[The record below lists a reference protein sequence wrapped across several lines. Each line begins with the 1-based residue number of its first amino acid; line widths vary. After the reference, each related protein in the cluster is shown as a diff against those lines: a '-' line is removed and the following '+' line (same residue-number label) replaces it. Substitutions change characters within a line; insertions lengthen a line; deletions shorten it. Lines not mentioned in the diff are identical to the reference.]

1 MLRVTKPI
9 QFTFDIMP
17 ACLQTDLSDEK
28 SNVELFVTGW
38 GSTSAASKI
47 VLKFVEFFQLSF
59 TSKKILFKNEKN
71 LIYFNFQMNLE
82 TERSPELRK
91 AQLTTMPLEECNRI
105 LSEYNEVTDH
115 PALLRN
121 GIGESQYCAYDPDRR
136 NDSCQGDSG

>member
-1 MLRVTKPI
+1 
-9 QFTFDIMP
+9 MP

-47 VLKFVEFFQLSF
+47 VLKSVEFFNFSLLR
-59 TSKKILFKNEKN
+59 KKISFKNEKN
-71 LIYFNFQMNLE
+71 FVDFDFQMKLE

-105 LSEYNEVTDH
+105 LSDYNEVTDH
-115 PALLRN
+115 PALRN

>member
-1 MLRVTKPI
+1 
-9 QFTFDIMP
+9 MP

-28 SNVELFVTGW
+28 SHIELFVTGW

-47 VLKFVEFFQLSF
+47 VLEFVEFFLTF
-59 TSKKILFKNEKN
+59 LYFEWKNF
-71 LIYFNFQMNLE
+71 IDFNFQMKLE

-115 PALLRN
+115 PALRN
-121 GIGESQYCAYDPDRR
+121 GISESQYCAYDPDRR